1 MPSALQHQ
9 TLDLSGLLD
18 PRGGRGRAQ
27 SRGLWAV
34 EVGASREMLGVTGG
48 FSWVV
53 GELSG
58 RSRVAASVPVTPA
71 CSGDVP
77 VPCSLRCRRW
87 HISAWLSW
95 QDVCDENVTTLFLLS
110 CLLFL

>member
-1 MPSALQHQ
+1 M
-9 TLDLSGLLD
+9 
-18 PRGGRGRAQ
+18 GGVWVRAQ

-34 EVGASREMLGVTGG
+34 EVGASREMVGVTGG

-58 RSRVAASVPVTPA
+58 RSRVAASVPVNPA

-77 VPCSLRCRRW
+77 VPCSLMCRRW
-87 HISAWLSW
+87 HISAWLSR
-95 QDVCDENVTTLFLLS
+95 QDVCDENVTTLLLS
-110 CLLFL
+110 FKLSSLPLSRL